1 MPSVARRR
9 RRSNVCAPAYPRFQ
23 RHFLCFGKSAAL
35 ERCHL
40 AGVGMFTNRVWEVW
54 ELRCCRGCR
63 GGGRGRSRA
72 RFFHGNPALHAQR
85 KPKLGSWLD
94 VRTAHHKST
103 GSKRSL
109 SPIWVRQGKAKI
121 CSCFLGIM
129 SYVRWPGF
137 QFVSLSVCLSVC
149 TSQCKTP
156 ATVMT
161 IYIAGHK
168 I

>member
-9 RRSNVCAPAYPRFQ
+9 RRSHVCAPAYPRFQ

-40 AGVGMFTNRVWEVW
+40 AGVGMFTNRIWEVW

-63 GGGRGRSRA
+63 GGGRGRSQA

-85 KPKLGSWLD
+85 KPKLGSWL
-94 VRTAHHKST
+94 
-103 GSKRSL
+103 
-109 SPIWVRQGKAKI
+109 KI